1 MDRLPEKNPC
11 IDEQILKKLCELA
24 EYYRNDF
31 LPVYADYVVLL
42 KYKPEEVL
50 SEIEN
55 ILSHIIKVLLTEV
68 DAPKKNENIEK
79 ARAHIDRAILDC
91 LKGEW
96 IEQSEFLSNINGDE
110 HLRRHCTNL
119 PDHEF
124 VGKYV
129 EYNELLKEARRIEL
143 NSVGVN
149 HQETI
154 KAYKRAIE
162 LSKELIKQV
171 DPSKIDSFERLR
183 RIIFIKLNI
192 YSFFIGVLASLMA
205 SYLWKNGFDLWTMY
219 IKPLI

>member
-1 MDRLPEKNPC
+1 MDSSPEKDPC
-11 IDEQILKKLCELA
+11 IDEKILKRLCELA
-24 EYYRNDF
+24 EYYRNEF
-31 LPVYADYVVLL
+31 LPVYADYVILL

-55 ILSHIIKVLLTEV
+55 ILSHVIKVLLTEV

-96 IEQSEFLSNINGDE
+96 IEQSEFLSSINGDE

-119 PDHEF
+119 PEHEF

-149 HQETI
+149 HQDTI

-162 LSKELIKQV
+162 LSKELINQV
-171 DPSKIDSFERLR
+171 DPSKISSFERLR
-183 RIIFIKLNI
+183 RIISIKLNL
-192 YSFFIGVLASLMA
+192 YSFLIGVFASLMA
-205 SYLWKNGFDLWTMY
+205 SYLWTNGSYLWTTY
-219 IKPLI
+219 IKSLL